1 MVAVYVTVS
10 EYVPFGFEVSTLT
23 PYQTVV
29 TSFVAVELV
38 TRKFCGEPLAGI
50 PAHFE
55 VLEPLL
61 VSAEYDASKSLVGAP
76 DVPVAIA

>member
-23 PYQTVV
+23 PYQTEV
-29 TSFVAVELV
+29 TLIVAFELG
-38 TRKFCGEPLAGI
+38 TRKFCGVPLAGI

-55 VLEPLL
+55 ELEPLL
-61 VSAEYDASKSLVGAP
+61 VSAEYEASKSLGGAP
-76 DVPVAIA
+76 DVPVATA